1 MIDID
6 KLLKLTNQAIANRQ
20 KAEQEILKRLII
32 SGLSIEEAEKL
43 ISRLINSIE
52 LLAELN

>member
-1 MIDID
+1 MINID
-6 KLLKLTNQAIANRQ
+6 KLLKLTNQAIANKQ
-20 KAEQEILKRLII
+20 EAEQEILKRLII
-32 SGLSIEEAEKL
+32 SGLSIEEAKKL

>member
-6 KLLKLTNQAIANRQ
+6 KLLKLTNRTIANRQ

-32 SGLSIEEAEKL
+32 SGLSIEEAKKL

-52 LLAELN
+52 LLAELK